1 MAGTRGINGEP
12 HARDLRWGG
21 RAVRVTT
28 HRRVPAARRCLAICL
43 AGVVIGGLVLG
54 ACSTASPPV
63 PASCT
68 TGPATPETA
77 YVSAAAPHIM
87 VLVMENES
95 YDQLIGNSAAPY
107 INSLASSYL
116 RATCSYASAHN
127 SLPNYLEM
135 ISGRDYGASGTL
147 NDCTPS
153 SCGPIAG
160 TDIAGQLDAAGIS
173 WKAFMGAMPSNCD
186 PSDAGGS
193 GGYVVRHNPFVYFP
207 QGRTSR
213 GCGNDVPATGLLAA
227 LNSSMPPDFVFYS
240 PSICEDGGNDAPCS
254 TIANGDRFLEEV
266 IPAIMATPWYRDA
279 GTIIL
284 TWDES
289 AGSDT
294 SGRYGDTGG
303 HVLTVVISATTKG
316 GKPSARYVDPA
327 GILRTIEHAY
337 GLSYLGAA
345 AQSRSGSLPLL
356 AMSGDHELRPLI
368 RRSFGKVGKLRM
380 NSAQEV
386 PEVAPAF
393 VELESGGPRLEPAG

>member
-1 MAGTRGINGEP
+1 M
-12 HARDLRWGG
+12 
-21 RAVRVTT
+21 RVTT

-68 TGPATPETA
+68 TGPATPGTA
-77 YVSAAAPHIM
+77 PVSATAPHIM

-95 YDQLIGNSAAPY
+95 YDQLIGNSAVPY

-160 TDIAGQLDAAGIS
+160 ADIADQLDAAAIS

-193 GGYVVRHNPFVYFP
+193 GGYVVRHNPFVYFS

-213 GCGNDVPATGLLAA
+213 GCRNDVPAAGLLAA

-254 TIANGDRFLEEV
+254 TIANGDRFLKEV
-266 IPAIMATPWYRDA
+266 IPAIMATSWYRDA

-289 AGSDT
+289 VGSDT

-303 HVLTVVISATTKG
+303 HVLTVVISATTNG

-356 AMSGDHELRPLI
+356 GDELRP
-368 RRSFGKVGKLRM
+368 
-380 NSAQEV
+380 
-386 PEVAPAF
+386 
-393 VELESGGPRLEPAG
+393 

>member
-1 MAGTRGINGEP
+1 MAGTGGIHGEP

-28 HRRVPAARRCLAICL
+28 HRRVPTARRCLAICL

-68 TGPATPETA
+68 TGPATPATPGTA
-77 YVSAAAPHIM
+77 HASAAAPHIM

-135 ISGRDYGASGTL
+135 ISGRGYEASGTP

-160 TDIAGQLDAAGIS
+160 ADIADQMDAAAIS
-173 WKAFMGAMPSNCD
+173 WKAFMGAMPSDCD

-213 GCGNDVPATGLLAA
+213 GCGNDVPAAGLLAA
-227 LNSSMPPDFVFYS
+227 FNSSTPPNFVFYS

-266 IPAIMATPWYRDA
+266 IPAIMATSWYRDA

-294 SGRYGDTGG
+294 SGRDGDKGG
-303 HVLTVVISATTKG
+303 HVLTVVISAATKG

-356 AMSGDHELRPLI
+356 QR
-368 RRSFGKVGKLRM
+368 
-380 NSAQEV
+380 
-386 PEVAPAF
+386 
-393 VELESGGPRLEPAG
+393 